1 MKIKFDRSED
11 WFEIKKKLE
20 SISLIRKIIYKNFTT
35 AAAEVEIEHSG
46 DVEQIILTL
55 DQENLLLTEQIES
68 LEMTGDYLWVLTL
81 KK

>member
-1 MKIKFDRSED
+1 MKR
-11 WFEIKKKLE
+11 
-20 SISLIRKIIYKNFTT
+20 R
-35 AAAEVEIEHSG
+35 EIEHSG